1 MLPTFEAVAE
11 LNKAGVKYVVV
22 GGVATV
28 LHGHPRHTDDID
40 FVVALDHENAL
51 GAVKAIMFAGFAP
64 KIPIDPEDFADE
76 EIRQT
81 WIEEKNM
88 LVLGFR
94 HKTDPFQHIDVFVSY
109 PIDFDR
115 MYDDS
120 EVKEAYGMPVRVCS
134 LDDLI
139 RLKLLAGRPKDLEDV
154 RILEMIRE
162 SEA

>member
-1 MLPTFEAVAE
+1 VLATFEAVAE

-28 LHGHPRHTDDID
+28 IHGHPRHTDDID
-40 FVVALDHENAL
+40 FIVALDRQNAL
-51 GAVKAIMFAGFAP
+51 AAVQAIMLAGFAP
-64 KIPIDPEDFADE
+64 NIPIDPEDFADE
-76 EIRQT
+76 VIRQA
-81 WIEEKNM
+81 WIKEKNM

-94 HKTDPFQHIDVFVSY
+94 HKTDPFQHIDLFVSY
-109 PIDFDR
+109 PIDFDK
-115 MYDDS
+115 MYRDS
-120 EVKEAYGMPVRVCS
+120 EVKEAYGTPVRVCS
-134 LDDLI
+134 IDDLI

>member
-1 MLPTFEAVAE
+1 MAE

-28 LHGHPRHTDDID
+28 IHGHPRHTDDID
-40 FVVALDHENAL
+40 FIVALDRENAL
-51 GAVKAIMFAGFAP
+51 EAVRAIVSAGFAP
-64 KIPIDPEDFADE
+64 NIPIDPMDFADE
-76 EIRQT
+76 KIREA

-109 PIDFDR
+109 PIDFDE
-115 MYDDS
+115 MYAGS
-120 EVKEAYGMPVRVCS
+120 EIKEAYGMPVRVCS
-134 LDDLI
+134 IDDLI